1 MEIAE
6 IQISYTPNE
15 GERPKIC
22 GSRSAYEILIERWD
36 KSLLP
41 LLEEFKVIL
50 MNNAGQ
56 VLGIVSLSKGGM
68 TGTVVDIRLL
78 FAVALKATATALI
91 VAHNHPSGNLRPSEQ
106 DINLTKK
113 IKEGGML
120 LDIKIH
126 DHLIVTEFGYY
137 SFQDEGMMLK

>member
-6 IQISYTPNE
+6 IEISYTPSD
-15 GERPKIC
+15 GERPKIF
-22 GSRSAYEILIERWD
+22 GSRSAYDILIEKWD

-68 TGTVVDIRLL
+68 TGTIVDVRLL
-78 FAVALKATATALI
+78 FAVALKSAATAI
-91 VAHNHPSGNLRPSEQ
+91 IIAHNHPSGNLKPSDQ
-106 DINLTKK
+106 DKMLTQRIRKAGE
-113 IKEGGML
+113 I
-120 LDIKIH
+120 LDIRLL
-126 DHLIVTEFGYY
+126 DHLIISRDRYY
-137 SFQDEGMMLK
+137 SFADEGLL